1 MNLELNIINF
11 SNSLRFAKANNIH
24 DLITQIKFIVDA
36 LKQDKKEISISLLDN
51 ILAKYKKVLTS
62 QEFETLKNG
71 IFVIKV
77 YLYLEYNKNDLN
89 SFLEDC
95 YKLTHKCEKSK
106 RVFKKKLKNPYFV
119 LFYIQKYIERNIT

>member
-95 YKLTHKCEKSK
+95 
-106 RVFKKKLKNPYFV
+106 LKELLNEN
-119 LFYIQKYIERNIT
+119 L